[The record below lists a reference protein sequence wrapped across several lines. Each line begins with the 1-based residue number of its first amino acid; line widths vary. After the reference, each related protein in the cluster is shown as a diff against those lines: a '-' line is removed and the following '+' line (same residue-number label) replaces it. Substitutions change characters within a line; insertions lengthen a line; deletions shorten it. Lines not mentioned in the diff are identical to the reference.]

1 MDLEGRSLW
10 SRPNRTATPPRSPA
24 TAGTGEASMNL
35 EIAICT
41 WVEWW
46 STERLHGELADRT
59 PAEIEAAYHRDH
71 NQADA
76 A

>member
-35 EIAICT
+35 EIAI
-41 WVEWW
+41 
-46 STERLHGELADRT
+46 RT